1 MSSEFLK
8 RSWQIQHMAGFGLPC
23 APSTIGMNR
32 IHVSSPQHSSFC
44 ELSLFVWGLGNEFS
58 PSSMNEGF
66 CSETERQ
73 YLIVLY
79 PPTYLPINAPIHL
92 PTYLPTF
99 LPSCH
104 PSYVA
109 WCVASIHKILR
120 QVLKHCDSVSTTY
133 LTRWNCIV
141 SMQWI
146 SWFLMMP
153 TTSSSYSRQQPLV
166 ASVKIPLL
174 DV

>member
-8 RSWQIQHMAGFGLPC
+8 SNLQTQHMAGFGLPC
-23 APSTIGMNR
+23 VLSTIGMNR
-32 IHVSSPQHSSFC
+32 IHVSFPQHSSFC
-44 ELSLFVWGLGNEFS
+44 ELSLLVWGLGNEFS

-66 CSETERQ
+66 CSETKRQ

-79 PPTYLPINAPIHL
+79 PPSYPSMHPS
-92 PTYLPTF
+92 TYLPTF
-99 LPSCH
+99 H
-104 PSYVA
+104 PSYAA
-109 WCVASIHKILR
+109 WCVASIHEVLR

-141 SMQWI
+141 SIQWI
-146 SWFLMMP
+146 SLFLMMP
-153 TTSSSYSRQQPLV
+153 KTSSDYSRQQPLI
-166 ASVKIPLL
+166 AFVKIPLL